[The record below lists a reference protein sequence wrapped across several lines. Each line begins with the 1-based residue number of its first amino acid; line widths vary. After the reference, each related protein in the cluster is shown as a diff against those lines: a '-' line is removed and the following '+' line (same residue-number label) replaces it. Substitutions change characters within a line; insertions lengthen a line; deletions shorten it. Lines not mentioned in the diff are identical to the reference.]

1 MWQNFQMSQCIQM
14 LQILLRPKECC
25 KLSNV
30 ADIAE
35 FSRMLRML
43 LGLKKKKKIYYNVAV
58 PTICYGCGR
67 VFYKKRGLPDVAKSL
82 KNVANDAQPT
92 KIV

>member
-1 MWQNFQMSQCIQM
+1 M
-14 LQILLRPKECC
+14 LQ
-25 KLSNV
+25 LSNV

-43 LGLKKKKKIYYNVAV
+43 LGLKKKLLQCCRSYNLLRMWQS
-58 PTICYGCGR
+58 CLQ
-67 VFYKKRGLPDVAKSL
+67 KRGLPNVAKSL

>member
-1 MWQNFQMSQCIQM
+1 MWQNFQVLQCFQM
-14 LQILLRPKECC
+14 LQILLRPKECY

-43 LGLKKKKKIYYNVAV
+43 LGLKKKKNYYNVAD
-58 PTICYGCGR
+58 PTICCGCGR
-67 VFYKKRGLPDVAKSL
+67 VVHKKGATKCYKVFKECRE
-82 KNVANDAQPT
+82 
-92 KIV
+92 